1 MSSSIERSGMYSCI
15 TILGLGSLGG
25 YVVDAI
31 SELRTLNK
39 VILVDYDRVEKKN
52 LKNMIYELSDIDK
65 LKTDALSEIVN
76 SKNEEIEVIKLN
88 EKFIEGK
95 TKFPESDLVLDC
107 RDFTYDRKSLIDAR
121 LYVSSRYLI
130 IDCRKSVKYEKHY
143 EGKYISQLTKGD
155 LRYASSIVSNLIYNG
170 TFKTLV
176 NNKSV
181 NKFELDYL
189 KQVSQANDIAYGHES
204 GEERL
209 VNLKESLFP
218 ILDINKKSDLNVNMC
233 VGDRVVSVKTIP
245 KGLLRSGNDVIVNL
259 VSMINFPFVFTNYI
273 IYVHENSVVLIP
285 ETGAA

>member
-1 MSSSIERSGMYSCI
+1 MYSCI
-15 TILGLGSLGG
+15 TILGIGSLGG
-25 YVVDAI
+25 YIADAI
-31 SELRTLNK
+31 SELRTLKK